1 MQDAGTNEGGQL
13 RARWLC
19 FFMRGNGKKIRF
31 GVLSTARIGM
41 KKVIPAMQ
49 KGEHTEVVAIASRSA
64 EKAREAAHCLG
75 IPRWHG
81 SYEALL
87 ADPDVDAVYNPLPND
102 QHVLWS
108 IRALEAGKHVLC
120 EKPIALSAAEG
131 RVLVEAT
138 RRHHDLKVMEALM
151 YRHHPQWRKA
161 KELVETGQ
169 IGELRAIQVFFSFY
183 NDDPGNI
190 RNRSSRGGGALMDIG
205 CYASS
210 LSRWLFD
217 AEPQRVFGLVVN
229 DSHLGVDRL
238 VSAILDF
245 GVGHATFTCSMAAYA
260 EGIGILKAADAG
272 KSQSEVDAETTPL
285 RNPEHYQYELNLADI
300 SEVWRRGSVIASWL
314 LDLTATALAT
324 DSQLAKFGGRV
335 SDSGE
340 GRWTIKAAID
350 EGVPVPVL
358 TTALYE
364 RFSSRG
370 DADYADRLLS
380 AMRFGFGGHLEKSTK

>member
-1 MQDAGTNEGGQL
+1 
-13 RARWLC
+13 
-19 FFMRGNGKKIRF
+19 MRGNGKKIRF
-31 GVLSTARIGM
+31 GVLSTARIGV

-49 KGEHTEVVAIASRSA
+49 KGEHTEIVAIASRST
-64 EKAREAAHCLG
+64 EKARGVARHLG

-108 IRALEAGKHVLC
+108 IRAIEAGKHVLC

-131 RVLVEAT
+131 RVLFEAT
-138 RRHHDLKVMEALM
+138 RRHHHLKVMEALM

-183 NDDPGNI
+183 NNDAGNI
-190 RNRSSRGGGALMDIG
+190 RNSSSRGGGALMDIG

-210 LSRWLFD
+210 LSRWLFN

-229 DSHLGVDRL
+229 DPHLGVDRL

-245 GVGHATFTCSMAAYA
+245 GVGHATFTCSMQIGHFQRAHLAGV
-260 EGIGILKAADAG
+260 EGHIELSEAPFNPPNDRPCIVRLQRGGEVQQLEVEACDQYRIQGDHFAQAILND
-272 KSQSEVDAETTPL
+272 
-285 RNPEHYQYELNLADI
+285 
-300 SEVWRRGSVIASWL
+300 
-314 LDLTATALAT
+314 
-324 DSQLAKFGGRV
+324 
-335 SDSGE
+335 
-340 GRWTIKAAID
+340 
-350 EGVPVPVL
+350 VPVPIPLEDAVGNMEVL
-358 TTALYE
+358 DAIVASSCEGGWVRPAAVHPGSARE
-364 RFSSRG
+364 RRTNRQSSRDDFPLHTHVRHCDLHVHNQKG
-370 DADYADRLLS
+370 
-380 AMRFGFGGHLEKSTK
+380 T